1 MTMKNLPQDLEDK
14 LLSYLDDKLSSVE
27 RSNIE
32 TLLEH
37 DTNLKERF
45 KELQTMHTL
54 MKKTKLEQPSS
65 NFTSRLILQ
74 LDQVPASTTRSIRN
88 GIFLV
93 IGVLITA
100 GIAAALISTGTFDNA
115 STMVD
120 LNKLDVNDKYI
131 NKDLPSFSIDGKLLV
146 QGIIVLNLAIAFVV
160 LDRAVLK
167 PFFQHRM
174 QSTH

>member
-1 MTMKNLPQDLEDK
+1 MTMKNLPQNLEDK
-14 LLSYLDDKLSSVE
+14 LLGYLDDTLSSAE
-27 RSNIE
+27 RTNIE

-37 DTNLKERF
+37 DANLKERF
-45 KELQTMHTL
+45 KELQTMHSL
-54 MKKTKLEQPSS
+54 MTKTKLEQPSL
-65 NFTSRLILQ
+65 NFTRRLMMQ

-93 IGVLITA
+93 IGVLITV
-100 GIAAALISTGTFDNA
+100 GIAAALISTGTFDDA

-120 LNKLDVNDKYI
+120 LNKLDMNNKYI
-131 NKDLPSFSIDGKLLV
+131 NEELPSFSIDGKLLV

-167 PFFQHRM
+167 PFFHRRM